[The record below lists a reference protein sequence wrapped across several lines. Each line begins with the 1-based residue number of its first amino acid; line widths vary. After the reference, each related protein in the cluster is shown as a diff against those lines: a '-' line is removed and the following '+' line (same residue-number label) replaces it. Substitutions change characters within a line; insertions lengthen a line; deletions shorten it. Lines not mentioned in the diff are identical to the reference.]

1 MEPQIVPK
9 AYLNTAGCGIISKAS
24 LQTAAEIYND
34 FAINSSTRS
43 ELWREKEEPL
53 YRKTLATFLGVDEQR
68 LAFIPN
74 FSYAMNILV
83 QSLKGDESIL
93 LYQNDY
99 PSITAPFIQNGFKVQ
114 WVERTDGFYLSVES
128 VEKIFKE
135 HTIDILAIGHV
146 QWQTGFKTDI
156 AALSALCKQYQ
167 VKLVVDATQS
177 LGAIPIAMQEL
188 GIDVLIASNYKWM
201 NSGFG
206 NGIIY
211 FDPSFL
217 VQYPPV
223 ITGASS
229 LDFKG
234 TARSYEPGGLNI
246 YGLALL
252 YEALLEKME
261 IGIDRIYQH
270 NMRLTKSLLDGL
282 VTHKEK
288 IEIVG
293 DYTIQNRASI
303 VVLKEISNHNGSLG
317 AYLAKQGIIV
327 TNRAGTLRVSMHFY
341 NKAEEIGYFLEVIE
355 SWLK

>member
-1 MEPQIVPK
+1 MEQILKPK
-9 AYLNTAGCGIISKAS
+9 AYLNTAGCGIISAAS
-24 LQTAAEIYND
+24 LNRAAEIYND

-53 YRKTLATFLGVDEQR
+53 YRKTLAAFLSVDEQR

-93 LYQNDY
+93 LFKNDY
-99 PSITAPFIQNGFKVQ
+99 PSITAPFVQNGFNVH
-114 WVERTDGFYLSVES
+114 WVERENGFYLSLEAI
-128 VEKIFKE
+128 EKAFKQQK
-135 HTIDILAIGHV
+135 IDMLAIGHV
-146 QWQTGFKTDI
+146 QWQTGFKIDLV
-156 AALSALCKQYQ
+156 ALSALCKKYK
-167 VKLVVDATQS
+167 VRLIVDATQS

-217 VQYPPV
+217 ATYPPV
-223 ITGASS
+223 VIGAVS
-229 LDFKG
+229 LDYKG
-234 TARSYEPGGLNI
+234 KARSYEPGGLNI

-252 YEALLEKME
+252 YQALLEKME
-261 IGIDRIYQH
+261 LGIERIYQH

-282 VTHKEK
+282 ATHKKK
-288 IEIVG
+288 IEIIG
-293 DYTIQNRASI
+293 DYTIQSRASI
-303 VVLKEISNHNGSLG
+303 VVLKEMSNHNGSLG
-317 AYLAKQGIIV
+317 DYLAERGIIV
-327 TNRAGTLRVSMHFY
+327 TNRNGTLRVSIHFY
-341 NKAEEIGYFLEVIE
+341 NTAEDIAYFFTVIE
-355 SWLK
+355 AWLK